1 MKRIVYA
8 CIVACSL
15 LLGSCAEKSS
25 DYKIGVSQCAGGNWR
40 EKVNSELLSAQHLY
54 DVDVEVDIACA
65 YDDTE
70 RQIHQIDS
78 LVEAGIDLLVVAPN
92 ESAPITQ
99 AIIKAHQKG
108 IPVIF
113 FDRKAETNDFTAFIG
128 GNNVEAGKIVAN
140 YALQTAKSESK
151 RKKPVIMEITATMGT
166 SPARERHLGFSS
178 VITQHPEVDYLC
190 INSDWSDTK
199 AYEVLKKQIKTGQI
213 PDIVFCHS
221 DYMGRGCHKAL
232 KEAGLLENVKVLGV
246 DGLPGKD
253 EGIEAVQMGKLA
265 GTYIY
270 PTHGEEIVRLAL
282 KILTKQ
288 PFERENFIPGTM
300 VTPQNADLLA
310 MNSNELL
317 SESNNLIAI
326 QKKLEEEFSLVN
338 SLTKAVLLASGAIIL
353 LIAALFIYMR
363 AIKQTKKAHKRMKQ
377 LNKEQ
382 TAFYTNASHQLR
394 TPLTLIAGPVK
405 QLLNKNTLNE
415 EDRGLLEIVNRNVSQ
430 LESLISDVL
439 NFKKSTESMKVCDA
453 SAIDALEKTAS
464 EESIQKGRVSI
475 LKQDE
480 SDELS
485 TVLIVEDNNDMRK
498 YIRTLLADRYYVLE
512 ATDGQSG
519 LKLAKESVP
528 DLIVSDVM
536 MPIMDGLQLC
546 KKLKEDVITSHIPVI
561 LLTARSTEAHQME
574 GYDSGADAYLTK
586 PFSAEL
592 LISRIANLLK
602 NRKQLKLLLDGK
614 QNEESKEK
622 ISTPDRIFIDNLKE
636 AIKKNMSNP
645 NLRMDDLGDEI
656 GLSRV
661 QMYRKVKVLT
671 GLSPTELLR
680 QMRLQR
686 AAALLSSTTK
696 TVAEIAFEVGFNTP
710 GYFSKCFKEQYGKQ
724 PTDLRAN

>member
-1 MKRIVYA
+1 
-8 CIVACSL
+8 
-15 LLGSCAEKSS
+15 
-25 DYKIGVSQCAGGNWR
+25 
-40 EKVNSELLSAQHLY
+40 
-54 DVDVEVDIACA
+54 
-65 YDDTE
+65 
-70 RQIHQIDS
+70 
-78 LVEAGIDLLVVAPN
+78 
-92 ESAPITQ
+92 
-99 AIIKAHQKG
+99 
-108 IPVIF
+108 
-113 FDRKAETNDFTAFIG
+113 
-128 GNNVEAGKIVAN
+128 
-140 YALQTAKSESK
+140 
-151 RKKPVIMEITATMGT
+151 
-166 SPARERHLGFSS
+166 
-178 VITQHPEVDYLC
+178 
-190 INSDWSDTK
+190 
-199 AYEVLKKQIKTGQI
+199 
-213 PDIVFCHS
+213 
-221 DYMGRGCHKAL
+221 
-232 KEAGLLENVKVLGV
+232 
-246 DGLPGKD
+246 
-253 EGIEAVQMGKLA
+253 
-265 GTYIY
+265 
-270 PTHGEEIVRLAL
+270 
-282 KILTKQ
+282 
-288 PFERENFIPGTM
+288 
-300 VTPQNADLLA
+300 
-310 MNSNELL
+310 
-317 SESNNLIAI
+317 
-326 QKKLEEEFSLVN
+326 
-338 SLTKAVLLASGAIIL
+338 
-353 LIAALFIYMR
+353 
-363 AIKQTKKAHKRMKQ
+363 MKQ

-439 NFKKSTESMKVCDA
+439 NFKKSTESMKVGDA
-453 SAIDALEKTAS
+453 SAVDALEKTAS

-592 LISRIANLLK
+592 LISSIANLLK

-622 ISTPDRIFIDNLKE
+622 ISTPDKIFIDNLKE

-724 PTDLRAN
+724 PIDLRAN

>member
-1 MKRIVYA
+1 
-8 CIVACSL
+8 
-15 LLGSCAEKSS
+15 
-25 DYKIGVSQCAGGNWR
+25 
-40 EKVNSELLSAQHLY
+40 
-54 DVDVEVDIACA
+54 
-65 YDDTE
+65 
-70 RQIHQIDS
+70 
-78 LVEAGIDLLVVAPN
+78 
-92 ESAPITQ
+92 
-99 AIIKAHQKG
+99 
-108 IPVIF
+108 
-113 FDRKAETNDFTAFIG
+113 
-128 GNNVEAGKIVAN
+128 
-140 YALQTAKSESK
+140 
-151 RKKPVIMEITATMGT
+151 
-166 SPARERHLGFSS
+166 
-178 VITQHPEVDYLC
+178 
-190 INSDWSDTK
+190 
-199 AYEVLKKQIKTGQI
+199 
-213 PDIVFCHS
+213 
-221 DYMGRGCHKAL
+221 
-232 KEAGLLENVKVLGV
+232 
-246 DGLPGKD
+246 
-253 EGIEAVQMGKLA
+253 
-265 GTYIY
+265 
-270 PTHGEEIVRLAL
+270 
-282 KILTKQ
+282 
-288 PFERENFIPGTM
+288 
-300 VTPQNADLLA
+300 
-310 MNSNELL
+310 
-317 SESNNLIAI
+317 
-326 QKKLEEEFSLVN
+326 
-338 SLTKAVLLASGAIIL
+338 
-353 LIAALFIYMR
+353 
-363 AIKQTKKAHKRMKQ
+363 
-377 LNKEQ
+377 
-382 TAFYTNASHQLR
+382 
-394 TPLTLIAGPVK
+394 
-405 QLLNKNTLNE
+405 
-415 EDRGLLEIVNRNVSQ
+415 
-430 LESLISDVL
+430 
-439 NFKKSTESMKVCDA
+439 MKVGDA
-453 SAIDALEKTAS
+453 SAVDALEKTAS

-622 ISTPDRIFIDNLKE
+622 ISTPDKIFIDNLKE

-645 NLRMDDLGDEI
+645 NLRMDDLGDKI

>member
-1 MKRIVYA
+1 
-8 CIVACSL
+8 
-15 LLGSCAEKSS
+15 
-25 DYKIGVSQCAGGNWR
+25 
-40 EKVNSELLSAQHLY
+40 
-54 DVDVEVDIACA
+54 
-65 YDDTE
+65 
-70 RQIHQIDS
+70 
-78 LVEAGIDLLVVAPN
+78 
-92 ESAPITQ
+92 
-99 AIIKAHQKG
+99 
-108 IPVIF
+108 
-113 FDRKAETNDFTAFIG
+113 
-128 GNNVEAGKIVAN
+128 
-140 YALQTAKSESK
+140 
-151 RKKPVIMEITATMGT
+151 
-166 SPARERHLGFSS
+166 
-178 VITQHPEVDYLC
+178 
-190 INSDWSDTK
+190 
-199 AYEVLKKQIKTGQI
+199 
-213 PDIVFCHS
+213 
-221 DYMGRGCHKAL
+221 
-232 KEAGLLENVKVLGV
+232 
-246 DGLPGKD
+246 
-253 EGIEAVQMGKLA
+253 
-265 GTYIY
+265 
-270 PTHGEEIVRLAL
+270 
-282 KILTKQ
+282 
-288 PFERENFIPGTM
+288 
-300 VTPQNADLLA
+300 
-310 MNSNELL
+310 
-317 SESNNLIAI
+317 
-326 QKKLEEEFSLVN
+326 
-338 SLTKAVLLASGAIIL
+338 
-353 LIAALFIYMR
+353 
-363 AIKQTKKAHKRMKQ
+363 
-377 LNKEQ
+377 
-382 TAFYTNASHQLR
+382 
-394 TPLTLIAGPVK
+394 
-405 QLLNKNTLNE
+405 
-415 EDRGLLEIVNRNVSQ
+415 
-430 LESLISDVL
+430 
-439 NFKKSTESMKVCDA
+439 MKVGDA
-453 SAIDALEKTAS
+453 SAVDALEKTAS

-546 KKLKEDVITSHIPVI
+546 KKLKDDVITSHIPVI

-602 NRKQLKLLLDGK
+602 NRKQLKLLLDDK

-622 ISTPDRIFIDNLKE
+622 ISTPDKIFIDNLKE

>member
-1 MKRIVYA
+1 
-8 CIVACSL
+8 
-15 LLGSCAEKSS
+15 
-25 DYKIGVSQCAGGNWR
+25 
-40 EKVNSELLSAQHLY
+40 
-54 DVDVEVDIACA
+54 
-65 YDDTE
+65 
-70 RQIHQIDS
+70 
-78 LVEAGIDLLVVAPN
+78 
-92 ESAPITQ
+92 
-99 AIIKAHQKG
+99 
-108 IPVIF
+108 
-113 FDRKAETNDFTAFIG
+113 
-128 GNNVEAGKIVAN
+128 
-140 YALQTAKSESK
+140 
-151 RKKPVIMEITATMGT
+151 
-166 SPARERHLGFSS
+166 
-178 VITQHPEVDYLC
+178 
-190 INSDWSDTK
+190 
-199 AYEVLKKQIKTGQI
+199 
-213 PDIVFCHS
+213 
-221 DYMGRGCHKAL
+221 
-232 KEAGLLENVKVLGV
+232 
-246 DGLPGKD
+246 
-253 EGIEAVQMGKLA
+253 
-265 GTYIY
+265 
-270 PTHGEEIVRLAL
+270 
-282 KILTKQ
+282 
-288 PFERENFIPGTM
+288 
-300 VTPQNADLLA
+300 
-310 MNSNELL
+310 
-317 SESNNLIAI
+317 
-326 QKKLEEEFSLVN
+326 
-338 SLTKAVLLASGAIIL
+338 
-353 LIAALFIYMR
+353 
-363 AIKQTKKAHKRMKQ
+363 
-377 LNKEQ
+377 
-382 TAFYTNASHQLR
+382 
-394 TPLTLIAGPVK
+394 
-405 QLLNKNTLNE
+405 
-415 EDRGLLEIVNRNVSQ
+415 
-430 LESLISDVL
+430 
-439 NFKKSTESMKVCDA
+439 MKVGDA
-453 SAIDALEKTAS
+453 SAVDALEKTAS

-622 ISTPDRIFIDNLKE
+622 ISTPDKIFIDNLKE

-710 GYFSKCFKEQYGKQ
+710 GYFSKCFKEQFGKQ

>member
-1 MKRIVYA
+1 
-8 CIVACSL
+8 
-15 LLGSCAEKSS
+15 
-25 DYKIGVSQCAGGNWR
+25 
-40 EKVNSELLSAQHLY
+40 
-54 DVDVEVDIACA
+54 
-65 YDDTE
+65 
-70 RQIHQIDS
+70 
-78 LVEAGIDLLVVAPN
+78 
-92 ESAPITQ
+92 
-99 AIIKAHQKG
+99 
-108 IPVIF
+108 
-113 FDRKAETNDFTAFIG
+113 
-128 GNNVEAGKIVAN
+128 
-140 YALQTAKSESK
+140 
-151 RKKPVIMEITATMGT
+151 
-166 SPARERHLGFSS
+166 
-178 VITQHPEVDYLC
+178 
-190 INSDWSDTK
+190 
-199 AYEVLKKQIKTGQI
+199 
-213 PDIVFCHS
+213 
-221 DYMGRGCHKAL
+221 
-232 KEAGLLENVKVLGV
+232 
-246 DGLPGKD
+246 
-253 EGIEAVQMGKLA
+253 
-265 GTYIY
+265 
-270 PTHGEEIVRLAL
+270 
-282 KILTKQ
+282 
-288 PFERENFIPGTM
+288 
-300 VTPQNADLLA
+300 
-310 MNSNELL
+310 
-317 SESNNLIAI
+317 
-326 QKKLEEEFSLVN
+326 
-338 SLTKAVLLASGAIIL
+338 
-353 LIAALFIYMR
+353 
-363 AIKQTKKAHKRMKQ
+363 
-377 LNKEQ
+377 
-382 TAFYTNASHQLR
+382 
-394 TPLTLIAGPVK
+394 
-405 QLLNKNTLNE
+405 
-415 EDRGLLEIVNRNVSQ
+415 
-430 LESLISDVL
+430 
-439 NFKKSTESMKVCDA
+439 MKVGDA

-622 ISTPDRIFIDNLKE
+622 ISTPDKIFIDNLKE

>member
-1 MKRIVYA
+1 
-8 CIVACSL
+8 
-15 LLGSCAEKSS
+15 
-25 DYKIGVSQCAGGNWR
+25 
-40 EKVNSELLSAQHLY
+40 
-54 DVDVEVDIACA
+54 
-65 YDDTE
+65 
-70 RQIHQIDS
+70 
-78 LVEAGIDLLVVAPN
+78 
-92 ESAPITQ
+92 
-99 AIIKAHQKG
+99 
-108 IPVIF
+108 
-113 FDRKAETNDFTAFIG
+113 
-128 GNNVEAGKIVAN
+128 
-140 YALQTAKSESK
+140 
-151 RKKPVIMEITATMGT
+151 
-166 SPARERHLGFSS
+166 
-178 VITQHPEVDYLC
+178 
-190 INSDWSDTK
+190 
-199 AYEVLKKQIKTGQI
+199 
-213 PDIVFCHS
+213 
-221 DYMGRGCHKAL
+221 
-232 KEAGLLENVKVLGV
+232 
-246 DGLPGKD
+246 
-253 EGIEAVQMGKLA
+253 
-265 GTYIY
+265 
-270 PTHGEEIVRLAL
+270 
-282 KILTKQ
+282 
-288 PFERENFIPGTM
+288 
-300 VTPQNADLLA
+300 
-310 MNSNELL
+310 
-317 SESNNLIAI
+317 
-326 QKKLEEEFSLVN
+326 
-338 SLTKAVLLASGAIIL
+338 
-353 LIAALFIYMR
+353 
-363 AIKQTKKAHKRMKQ
+363 MKQ

-415 EDRGLLEIVNRNVSQ
+415 EDRGLLEIVNRIVSQ

-439 NFKKSTESMKVCDA
+439 NFKKSTESMKVGDA
-453 SAIDALEKTAS
+453 SAVDALEKTAS

-546 KKLKEDVITSHIPVI
+546 KKLKHDVITSHIPVI

-602 NRKQLKLLLDGK
+602 NRKQLKLLFDGK

-622 ISTPDRIFIDNLKE
+622 ISTPDKIFIDNLKE

-671 GLSPTELLR
+671 GLSPTVLLR
-680 QMRLQR
+680 LMRLQR

>member
-1 MKRIVYA
+1 
-8 CIVACSL
+8 
-15 LLGSCAEKSS
+15 
-25 DYKIGVSQCAGGNWR
+25 
-40 EKVNSELLSAQHLY
+40 
-54 DVDVEVDIACA
+54 
-65 YDDTE
+65 
-70 RQIHQIDS
+70 
-78 LVEAGIDLLVVAPN
+78 
-92 ESAPITQ
+92 
-99 AIIKAHQKG
+99 
-108 IPVIF
+108 
-113 FDRKAETNDFTAFIG
+113 
-128 GNNVEAGKIVAN
+128 
-140 YALQTAKSESK
+140 
-151 RKKPVIMEITATMGT
+151 
-166 SPARERHLGFSS
+166 
-178 VITQHPEVDYLC
+178 
-190 INSDWSDTK
+190 
-199 AYEVLKKQIKTGQI
+199 
-213 PDIVFCHS
+213 
-221 DYMGRGCHKAL
+221 
-232 KEAGLLENVKVLGV
+232 
-246 DGLPGKD
+246 
-253 EGIEAVQMGKLA
+253 
-265 GTYIY
+265 
-270 PTHGEEIVRLAL
+270 
-282 KILTKQ
+282 
-288 PFERENFIPGTM
+288 
-300 VTPQNADLLA
+300 
-310 MNSNELL
+310 
-317 SESNNLIAI
+317 
-326 QKKLEEEFSLVN
+326 
-338 SLTKAVLLASGAIIL
+338 
-353 LIAALFIYMR
+353 
-363 AIKQTKKAHKRMKQ
+363 
-377 LNKEQ
+377 
-382 TAFYTNASHQLR
+382 
-394 TPLTLIAGPVK
+394 
-405 QLLNKNTLNE
+405 
-415 EDRGLLEIVNRNVSQ
+415 
-430 LESLISDVL
+430 
-439 NFKKSTESMKVCDA
+439 MKVGDA
-453 SAIDALEKTAS
+453 SAVDALEKTAS

-622 ISTPDRIFIDNLKE
+622 ISTPDKIFIDNLKE

>member
-1 MKRIVYA
+1 
-8 CIVACSL
+8 
-15 LLGSCAEKSS
+15 
-25 DYKIGVSQCAGGNWR
+25 
-40 EKVNSELLSAQHLY
+40 
-54 DVDVEVDIACA
+54 
-65 YDDTE
+65 
-70 RQIHQIDS
+70 
-78 LVEAGIDLLVVAPN
+78 
-92 ESAPITQ
+92 
-99 AIIKAHQKG
+99 
-108 IPVIF
+108 
-113 FDRKAETNDFTAFIG
+113 
-128 GNNVEAGKIVAN
+128 
-140 YALQTAKSESK
+140 
-151 RKKPVIMEITATMGT
+151 
-166 SPARERHLGFSS
+166 
-178 VITQHPEVDYLC
+178 
-190 INSDWSDTK
+190 
-199 AYEVLKKQIKTGQI
+199 
-213 PDIVFCHS
+213 
-221 DYMGRGCHKAL
+221 
-232 KEAGLLENVKVLGV
+232 
-246 DGLPGKD
+246 
-253 EGIEAVQMGKLA
+253 
-265 GTYIY
+265 
-270 PTHGEEIVRLAL
+270 
-282 KILTKQ
+282 
-288 PFERENFIPGTM
+288 
-300 VTPQNADLLA
+300 
-310 MNSNELL
+310 
-317 SESNNLIAI
+317 
-326 QKKLEEEFSLVN
+326 
-338 SLTKAVLLASGAIIL
+338 
-353 LIAALFIYMR
+353 
-363 AIKQTKKAHKRMKQ
+363 MKQ

-622 ISTPDRIFIDNLKE
+622 ISTPDKIFIDNLKE

>member
-1 MKRIVYA
+1 
-8 CIVACSL
+8 
-15 LLGSCAEKSS
+15 
-25 DYKIGVSQCAGGNWR
+25 
-40 EKVNSELLSAQHLY
+40 
-54 DVDVEVDIACA
+54 
-65 YDDTE
+65 
-70 RQIHQIDS
+70 
-78 LVEAGIDLLVVAPN
+78 
-92 ESAPITQ
+92 
-99 AIIKAHQKG
+99 
-108 IPVIF
+108 
-113 FDRKAETNDFTAFIG
+113 
-128 GNNVEAGKIVAN
+128 
-140 YALQTAKSESK
+140 
-151 RKKPVIMEITATMGT
+151 
-166 SPARERHLGFSS
+166 
-178 VITQHPEVDYLC
+178 
-190 INSDWSDTK
+190 
-199 AYEVLKKQIKTGQI
+199 
-213 PDIVFCHS
+213 
-221 DYMGRGCHKAL
+221 
-232 KEAGLLENVKVLGV
+232 
-246 DGLPGKD
+246 
-253 EGIEAVQMGKLA
+253 
-265 GTYIY
+265 
-270 PTHGEEIVRLAL
+270 
-282 KILTKQ
+282 
-288 PFERENFIPGTM
+288 
-300 VTPQNADLLA
+300 
-310 MNSNELL
+310 
-317 SESNNLIAI
+317 
-326 QKKLEEEFSLVN
+326 
-338 SLTKAVLLASGAIIL
+338 
-353 LIAALFIYMR
+353 
-363 AIKQTKKAHKRMKQ
+363 
-377 LNKEQ
+377 
-382 TAFYTNASHQLR
+382 
-394 TPLTLIAGPVK
+394 
-405 QLLNKNTLNE
+405 
-415 EDRGLLEIVNRNVSQ
+415 
-430 LESLISDVL
+430 
-439 NFKKSTESMKVCDA
+439 MKVGDA
-453 SAIDALEKTAS
+453 SAVDALEKTAS

-528 DLIVSDVM
+528 DLIVIDVM

-622 ISTPDRIFIDNLKE
+622 ISTPDKIFIDNLKE

>member
-1 MKRIVYA
+1 
-8 CIVACSL
+8 
-15 LLGSCAEKSS
+15 
-25 DYKIGVSQCAGGNWR
+25 
-40 EKVNSELLSAQHLY
+40 
-54 DVDVEVDIACA
+54 
-65 YDDTE
+65 
-70 RQIHQIDS
+70 
-78 LVEAGIDLLVVAPN
+78 
-92 ESAPITQ
+92 
-99 AIIKAHQKG
+99 
-108 IPVIF
+108 
-113 FDRKAETNDFTAFIG
+113 
-128 GNNVEAGKIVAN
+128 
-140 YALQTAKSESK
+140 
-151 RKKPVIMEITATMGT
+151 
-166 SPARERHLGFSS
+166 
-178 VITQHPEVDYLC
+178 
-190 INSDWSDTK
+190 
-199 AYEVLKKQIKTGQI
+199 
-213 PDIVFCHS
+213 
-221 DYMGRGCHKAL
+221 
-232 KEAGLLENVKVLGV
+232 
-246 DGLPGKD
+246 
-253 EGIEAVQMGKLA
+253 
-265 GTYIY
+265 
-270 PTHGEEIVRLAL
+270 
-282 KILTKQ
+282 
-288 PFERENFIPGTM
+288 
-300 VTPQNADLLA
+300 
-310 MNSNELL
+310 
-317 SESNNLIAI
+317 
-326 QKKLEEEFSLVN
+326 
-338 SLTKAVLLASGAIIL
+338 
-353 LIAALFIYMR
+353 
-363 AIKQTKKAHKRMKQ
+363 MKQ

-439 NFKKSTESMKVCDA
+439 NFKKSTESLKVGDA
-453 SAIDALEKTAS
+453 SAVDALEKTAS

-498 YIRTLLADRYYVLE
+498 YIRSLLADRYYVLE

-622 ISTPDRIFIDNLKE
+622 ISTPDKIFIDNLKE

-710 GYFSKCFKEQYGKQ
+710 GYFSKCFKEQFGKQ

>member
-1 MKRIVYA
+1 
-8 CIVACSL
+8 
-15 LLGSCAEKSS
+15 
-25 DYKIGVSQCAGGNWR
+25 
-40 EKVNSELLSAQHLY
+40 
-54 DVDVEVDIACA
+54 
-65 YDDTE
+65 
-70 RQIHQIDS
+70 
-78 LVEAGIDLLVVAPN
+78 
-92 ESAPITQ
+92 
-99 AIIKAHQKG
+99 
-108 IPVIF
+108 
-113 FDRKAETNDFTAFIG
+113 
-128 GNNVEAGKIVAN
+128 
-140 YALQTAKSESK
+140 
-151 RKKPVIMEITATMGT
+151 
-166 SPARERHLGFSS
+166 
-178 VITQHPEVDYLC
+178 
-190 INSDWSDTK
+190 
-199 AYEVLKKQIKTGQI
+199 
-213 PDIVFCHS
+213 
-221 DYMGRGCHKAL
+221 
-232 KEAGLLENVKVLGV
+232 
-246 DGLPGKD
+246 
-253 EGIEAVQMGKLA
+253 
-265 GTYIY
+265 
-270 PTHGEEIVRLAL
+270 
-282 KILTKQ
+282 
-288 PFERENFIPGTM
+288 
-300 VTPQNADLLA
+300 
-310 MNSNELL
+310 
-317 SESNNLIAI
+317 
-326 QKKLEEEFSLVN
+326 
-338 SLTKAVLLASGAIIL
+338 
-353 LIAALFIYMR
+353 
-363 AIKQTKKAHKRMKQ
+363 MKQ

-439 NFKKSTESMKVCDA
+439 NFKKSTESMKVGDA
-453 SAIDALEKTAS
+453 SAVDALEKTAS

-536 MPIMDGLQLC
+536 MPTMDGLQLC

-561 LLTARSTEAHQME
+561 LLTARSSEAHQME

-622 ISTPDRIFIDNLKE
+622 ISTPDKIFIDNLKE

>member
-113 FDRKAETNDFTAFIG
+113 FDRKAETNDYTAFIG

-338 SLTKAVLLASGAIIL
+338 SLTKAVLLTSGAIIL

-439 NFKKSTESMKVCDA
+439 NFKK
-453 SAIDALEKTAS
+453 
-464 EESIQKGRVSI
+464 R

-498 YIRTLLADRYYVLE
+498 YIRSLLADRYYVLE

-622 ISTPDRIFIDNLKE
+622 ISTPDKIFIDNLKE

>member
-1 MKRIVYA
+1 
-8 CIVACSL
+8 
-15 LLGSCAEKSS
+15 
-25 DYKIGVSQCAGGNWR
+25 
-40 EKVNSELLSAQHLY
+40 
-54 DVDVEVDIACA
+54 
-65 YDDTE
+65 
-70 RQIHQIDS
+70 
-78 LVEAGIDLLVVAPN
+78 
-92 ESAPITQ
+92 
-99 AIIKAHQKG
+99 
-108 IPVIF
+108 
-113 FDRKAETNDFTAFIG
+113 
-128 GNNVEAGKIVAN
+128 
-140 YALQTAKSESK
+140 
-151 RKKPVIMEITATMGT
+151 
-166 SPARERHLGFSS
+166 
-178 VITQHPEVDYLC
+178 
-190 INSDWSDTK
+190 
-199 AYEVLKKQIKTGQI
+199 
-213 PDIVFCHS
+213 
-221 DYMGRGCHKAL
+221 
-232 KEAGLLENVKVLGV
+232 
-246 DGLPGKD
+246 
-253 EGIEAVQMGKLA
+253 
-265 GTYIY
+265 
-270 PTHGEEIVRLAL
+270 
-282 KILTKQ
+282 
-288 PFERENFIPGTM
+288 
-300 VTPQNADLLA
+300 
-310 MNSNELL
+310 
-317 SESNNLIAI
+317 
-326 QKKLEEEFSLVN
+326 
-338 SLTKAVLLASGAIIL
+338 
-353 LIAALFIYMR
+353 
-363 AIKQTKKAHKRMKQ
+363 
-377 LNKEQ
+377 
-382 TAFYTNASHQLR
+382 
-394 TPLTLIAGPVK
+394 
-405 QLLNKNTLNE
+405 
-415 EDRGLLEIVNRNVSQ
+415 
-430 LESLISDVL
+430 
-439 NFKKSTESMKVCDA
+439 MKVGDA
-453 SAIDALEKTAS
+453 SAVDALEKTAS

-622 ISTPDRIFIDNLKE
+622 ISTPDKIFIDNLKE

-645 NLRMDDLGDEI
+645 NLRMDDLGDKI

-710 GYFSKCFKEQYGKQ
+710 GYFSKCFKEQFGKQ